1 MAPHITSEVAMRTPF
16 RHRLSVAALAAAAAL
31 GGAAGARATD
41 PPPNTLTRAETDAG
55 WRLLFDGQTTNG
67 WRGFKKADFPAQ
79 GWAVAD
85 GCLKKVATGTGDS
98 LGAGDI
104 VTTGTFGDFDLRFE
118 WRISKGG
125 NSGVKYLVTE
135 ERAGPIA
142 HEYQVLDDAGH
153 PDAKVGT
160 HRQASAFYD
169 VLPPSATA
177 KQVRP
182 VGEFNQGRVLVK
194 GQHVEHWLNGQKVL
208 EYELGSPELKA
219 AIAKSKFKDV
229 AGFGTKLEG
238 RILLQDHGDEVCYR
252 NVKIQSPP
260 R

>member
-1 MAPHITSEVAMRTPF
+1 MPNRRFLSAVALVAPRACSRRRP
-16 RHRLSVAALAAAAAL
+16 AARRDAPA
-31 GGAAGARATD
+31 
-41 PPPNTLTRAETDAG
+41 NTLTPARSATAG
-55 WRLLFDGQTTNG
+55 WRLLFDGKTTDG
-67 WRGFKKADFPAQ
+67 WRGFKKADFPAR

-85 GCLKKVATGTGDS
+85 GCLKKVATAPATRWARATSSPRD
-98 LGAGDI
+98 
-104 VTTGTFGDFDLRFE
+104 TFGDFDLRFE
-118 WRISKGG
+118 WRIAPGG
-125 NSGVKYLVTE
+125 NSGVKYFVTE
-135 ERAGPIA
+135 ERSGPIA

-169 VLPPSATA
+169 VLPPSPAA
-177 KQVRP
+177 KQLQP
-182 VGEFNQGRVLVK
+182 VGEFNRSRVLVR
-194 GQHVEHWLNGQKVL
+194 GNHVEHWLNGAKVL

-229 AGFGTKLEG
+229 AGFGTKIEG

-252 NVKIQSPP
+252 NVKIQAPP